1 MWNIDTRKT
10 LTLDQI
16 MILLEASK
24 GTPIHM
30 QVLFNVLMGLRKSEI
45 NVLKYSDVDYVNRTL
60 TMQRQLGVKQ
70 TAGRKILPQD
80 FYKAGDRFEKR
91 IQLQSA
97 SDSGLCVWGNSG
109 RKEVVWKTQEQEKT
123 RVSEFGLY
131 LLL

>member
-1 MWNIDTRKT
+1 
-10 LTLDQI
+10 
-16 MILLEASK
+16 
-24 GTPIHM
+24 M

-97 SDSGLCVWGNSG
+97 SDSGLCV
-109 RKEVVWKTQEQEKT
+109 
-123 RVSEFGLY
+123 
-131 LLL
+131 